1 MQTIVSLIA
10 DTFNINTDQARI
22 FGIRTD
28 LVERFIKTFQQDWKA
43 KIGFTIVVFFLLAA
57 IFAPELTPYD
67 PMAQEYSRLKAPD
80 LSSVHP
86 LGTDSYGR
94 DMLSRIMYGAR
105 ISLAVGLG
113 AVLFGGVIGVL
124 VGLIAGFYG
133 GWIDDLLMRAV
144 DIAWAFPWL
153 LIAIMLVAIFG
164 QSLWNVIFAVGFA
177 YIDDFARITRGEVL
191 SVREEEYML
200 AAEGIGMSN
209 SEIIFEET
217 FPNTVAPIIVQFT
230 VLVAR
235 AMLAEATLSF
245 LGLGVKPTTPTWG
258 AVLGQGRTF
267 LTQAW
272 WISVIP
278 GLMIM
283 ITVLGINLFG
293 DALRDAFDVKEA
305 DEA

>member
-1 MQTIVSLIA
+1 MMSIFSIVGL
-10 DTFNINTDQARI
+10 NTDGATV

-28 LVERFIKTFQQDWKA
+28 LIERFVDTIKRDLKA
-43 KIGFTIVVFFLLAA
+43 KIGLAIVLTFLAA
-57 IFAPELTPYD
+57 AILAPELAPYD
-67 PMAQEYSRLKAPD
+67 PMAQEFEMLQPPTFTGD
-80 LSSVHP
+80 HP

-94 DMLSRIMYGAR
+94 DLLSRIMYGAR
-105 ISLAVGLG
+105 ISLLVGLG
-113 AVLFGGVIGVL
+113 AVSVGAIVGVTI
-124 VGLIAGFYG
+124 GLISGYYG
-133 GWIDDLLMRAV
+133 SWIDDVLMRII
-144 DIAWAFPWL
+144 DIMWAFPWL

-177 YIDDFARITRGEVL
+177 YVDDFARITRGEVL
-191 SVREEEYML
+191 SIREEEYAL
-200 AAEGIGMSN
+200 AAKSVGLGNLQIIG
-209 SEIIFEET
+209 EEVL
-217 FPNTVAPIIVQFT
+217 PNTVAPLIVQFT

-258 AVLGQGRTF
+258 ALLGQGRNF

-293 DALRDAFDVKEA
+293 DALRDAFDVKDQGGA
-305 DEA
+305 

>member
-1 MQTIVSLIA
+1 MMSIFSIVG
-10 DTFNINTDQARI
+10 FNTDGATV

-28 LVERFIKTFQQDWKA
+28 LIERFVDTIKRDLKA
-43 KIGFTIVVFFLLAA
+43 KIGLAIVLTFLAA
-57 IFAPELTPYD
+57 AILAPELASYD
-67 PMAQEYSRLKAPD
+67 PMAQEFEMLQPPTFTGD
-80 LSSVHP
+80 HP

-94 DMLSRIMYGAR
+94 DLLSRIMYGAR
-105 ISLAVGLG
+105 ISLLVGLG
-113 AVLFGGVIGVL
+113 AVSVGAIVGVTI
-124 VGLIAGFYG
+124 GLISGYYG
-133 GWIDDLLMRAV
+133 SWIDDVLMRII
-144 DIAWAFPWL
+144 DIMWAFPWL

-177 YIDDFARITRGEVL
+177 YVDDFARITRGEVL
-191 SVREEEYML
+191 SIREEEYTL
-200 AAEGIGMSN
+200 AAKSVGLGNLQIIG
-209 SEIIFEET
+209 EEVL
-217 FPNTVAPIIVQFT
+217 PNTVAPLIVQFT

-258 AVLGQGRTF
+258 ALLGQGRNF

-293 DALRDAFDVKEA
+293 DALRDAFDVKDQGGA
-305 DEA
+305 